1 MSDAQKKK
9 EETHMGEGRRRDSF
23 FKSEAVKLKDLYF
36 LLFSVLLTSTEAPVN
51 GQESMWLNAFLF

>member
-1 MSDAQKKK
+1 
-9 EETHMGEGRRRDSF
+9 MGEGRRRDSF